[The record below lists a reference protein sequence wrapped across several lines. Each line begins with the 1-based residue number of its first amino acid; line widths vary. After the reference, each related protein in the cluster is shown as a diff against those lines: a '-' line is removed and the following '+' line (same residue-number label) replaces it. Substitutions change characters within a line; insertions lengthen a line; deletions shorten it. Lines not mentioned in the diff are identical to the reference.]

1 MILEYHLVTF
11 MLKNNLISIVIPT
24 YEMKGDGLFFL
35 KLNLNGILCQTH
47 KNIEVI
53 ISDHSIDNN
62 IEQLCVEFSDKL
74 NIKYFRNLLDRGSS
88 SANMNNGINNSNGS
102 IIKLLMQDDYLH
114 TPNALENTL
123 KAFNK
128 NNINWAVA
136 GCAYG
141 GKDGLVR
148 GNMFP
153 RYTENILSGN
163 NRIGS
168 PSVLTIKN
176 EEPILFNNDLIWL
189 MDCDYYN
196 RYYDKFGQTYIINE
210 HHVFVS
216 QHEYQLTILLSEER
230 KNKEIELVKTIYSL

>member
-1 MILEYHLVTF
+1 MISEYHLVTY

-35 KLNLNGILCQTH
+35 ELNLNGILYQTH
-47 KNIEVI
+47 KNVEVI
-53 ISDHSIDNN
+53 ISDHSIDND

-74 NIKYFRNLLDRGSS
+74 NIKYFRNQLDRGSS
-88 SANMNNGINNSNGS
+88 SANMNNGINNSTGS

-123 KAFNK
+123 KAFNE

-189 MDCDYYN
+189 MDCDYYK
-196 RYYDKFGQTYIINE
+196 RCYDKFGQPYIINE

-216 QHEYQLTILLSEER
+216 QHEYQLTSLLSEER
-230 KNKEIELVKTIYSL
+230 KNKEVELVKNIYSL